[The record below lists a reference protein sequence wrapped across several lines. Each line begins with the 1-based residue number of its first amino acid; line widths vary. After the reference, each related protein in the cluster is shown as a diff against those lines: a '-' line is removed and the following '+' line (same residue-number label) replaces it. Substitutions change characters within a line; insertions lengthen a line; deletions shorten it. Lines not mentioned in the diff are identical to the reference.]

1 MVHAHSLVALSWKL
15 DLRLAIVSRSAK
27 FIINT
32 ARGAARCQTERES
45 RAYCSPERN
54 AEGTDRDK
62 DKPGAGEGKRER
74 KHLDYL
80 AIDKKTATATLN
92 RPATKLTGVLES
104 EPAVLGEY

>member
-32 ARGAARCQTERES
+32 ARGAVRCQTERES

-62 DKPGAGEGKRER
+62 DKPAAVEGQKREETSG
-74 KHLDYL
+74 LFSY
-80 AIDKKTATATLN
+80 
-92 RPATKLTGVLES
+92 
-104 EPAVLGEY
+104 